1 MTSDEKI
8 LIVFGERV
16 RKLRMILNI
25 SQEELAFRSSL
36 HRNYISDLERGK
48 RNVSL
53 IAISK
58 IAKGLNVSVDTL
70 FIEWLIYC

>member
-70 FIEWLIYC
+70 FIE